1 MPAPRAC
8 CSASAAPAGG
18 AEDWM
23 YEGIARSYALDPE
36 VQAFLREKN
45 PWALM
50 GIVRRLFEAAQR
62 GMWERPPADL
72 IEELRRLAWEL
83 DAYLEGGRD
92 VRREEASSA

>member
-23 YEGIARSYALDPE
+23 YEGIARAYALDPE

-50 GIVRRLFEAAQR
+50 GIIRRLFEAAQR
-62 GMWERPPADL
+62 GMWERPPDDL
-72 IEELRRLAWEL
+72 MAELRRLLYEL
-83 DAYLEGGRD
+83 DAYLEGWRDARLERAGR
-92 VRREEASSA
+92 